1 MSIFSLSSRV
11 SYNSTLMLKRGF
23 DIIVSLLFV
32 CIPFPFIFIIVG
44 LAIKFTSK
52 GPIIFCQQR
61 SGKDGKLFT
70 CYKFRSMVNNK
81 TADTE
86 QSTEGDRRVT
96 RLGKF
101 LRKSSIDEL
110 LQFVNVLLGDM
121 SIVGPRPHM
130 VYHTEVFSK
139 VVPNY
144 MERLSV
150 RPGITGLAQ
159 IEGLR
164 GATPTDEDMAHRV
177 RLDLWYIRHMCLR
190 LDLYIFWR
198 TILHFW
204 E

>member
-1 MSIFSLSSRV
+1 M
-11 SYNSTLMLKRGF
+11 MLKRGF
-23 DIIVSLLFV
+23 DIIVSFLFV

-44 LAIKFTSK
+44 IAIKLTSK

-61 SGKDGKLFT
+61 SGKDGKPFT
-70 CYKFRSMVNNK
+70 CYKFRSMVKNK
-81 TADTE
+81 TADT
-86 QSTEGDRRVT
+86 QQATEDDDRVT

-110 LQFVNVLLGDM
+110 PQFVNVLLGDM

-130 VYHTEVFSK
+130 VYHTEKFSK
-139 VVPNY
+139 VIPTY
-144 MERLSV
+144 MDRLAV
-150 RPGITGLAQ
+150 LPGITGISQ

-164 GATPTDEDMAHRV
+164 GATPTDEDMAQRV
-177 RLDLWYIRHMCLR
+177 RLDLWYIKHMCLR

-198 TILHFW
+198 TVLHFW

>member
-1 MSIFSLSSRV
+1 MSIFSIAARV
-11 SYNSTLMLKRGF
+11 PHNTTQILKRGF
-23 DIIVSLLFV
+23 DITVSLLFI

-44 LAIKFTSK
+44 TAIKLTSK

-61 SGKDGKLFT
+61 SGKDGKPFT
-70 CYKFRSMVNNK
+70 CYKFRSMVKNK
-81 TADTE
+81 TADT
-86 QSTEGDRRVT
+86 QQATEGDDRVT

-110 LQFVNVLLGDM
+110 PQFINVLIGDM

-130 VYHTEVFSK
+130 VYHTETFSK
-139 VVPNY
+139 IIPNY
-144 MERLSV
+144 MDRLAV
-150 RPGITGLAQ
+150 LPGITGLSQ

-164 GATPTDEDMAHRV
+164 GATPTDEDMANRV
-177 RLDLWYIRHMCLR
+177 RLDLWYIKHMCLR

-198 TILHFW
+198 TVLHFW